1 MKATK
6 FFVLAASL
14 LAMSACTNEMMD
26 DSINQ
31 NNNVEDGIILTL
43 TGDSQAEE
51 VESRIFIDGS
61 KSGGKYIVKWRN
73 NDAIGIFSADG
84 TTIKNEK
91 AVGITADGNA
101 NRIAT
106 FTTENQVKV
115 VKGDDLYIYYPYK
128 DDIALNGS
136 KLTSNVPVEQTGN
149 LKDQTYW
156 GDHALAYD
164 KATVGE
170 GGSVNFSLQHPLA
183 YVKVKIEAT
192 EYVKNW
198 ITKGIQIVDR
208 NGVAKL
214 AGDITVD
221 LESGDLSVANSSS
234 VVNFVCNSTTKIV
247 DITNYEN
254 FAWWLVSAP
263 WDFTG
268 SDVWV
273 VVKFYDP
280 DNGATYTIPV
290 QYENA
295 QLKAN
300 TLNVINLSLT
310 AESNSAKT
318 WYEPI
323 DTRLMAGLGYAYGDQ
338 NTYLIQCKSGSTYTG
353 ATYTPNANIPDEVK
367 VDIRGRGDFRK
378 VVDVT
383 KATFEWFKLGV
394 QTNGNGNRTIYVGGS
409 SNYAGSNVDATK
421 YTIDDSTKEQ
431 GYIKVK
437 NTGAYAGAPI
447 LLMKVDNKVVW
458 AWYFWNISADGTQ
471 LEGVDVGN
479 GNLLANMLI
488 GQNTTNF
495 AAWGSNVK
503 GGTSSTSSLAQPGYR
518 FVAYYQHGRFMPAAF
533 WTNYWTIDDGVN
545 EKSVDTYNS
554 HKEIQGDKEVTVYEF
569 DNPKTW
575 AAGGTPVIRTDGP
588 ISLAESIARPVGII
602 MSTQRNTHQAKWCS
616 DELMD
621 LWGAGTNN
629 ANAAVKTV
637 FDPCPK
643 GWRVA
648 DYSSYN
654 TILTNKAK
662 AVLSTEVGASGLL
675 YDGKF
680 VMLSAGYINGRTA
693 STNGRMDSM
702 GAAESATNASSVY
715 VNEWSNFV
723 GSATA
728 AMPRLLYSKTNT
740 GSSSGEYLKLAMF
753 NRSTGIPIRCQK
765 DTDNR

>member
-6 FFVLAASL
+6 FFALAFSL
-14 LAMSACTNEMMD
+14 LAVSCTNELVD
-26 DSINQ
+26 DSIEQ
-31 NNNVEDGIILTL
+31 NKNYEDGIVLTL
-43 TGDSQAEE
+43 NGAAQNEDAD
-51 VESRIFIDGS
+51 SRIFIDGS
-61 KSGGKYIVKWRN
+61 KSDGKYIVKWRN
-73 NDAIGIFSADG
+73 EDAIGIFSADG
-84 TTIKNEK
+84 TTINNVK
-91 AVGITADGNA
+91 AAETTVESGKTA
-101 NRIAT
+101 AT
-106 FTTENQVKV
+106 ASFDTEAAVPAER
-115 VKGDDLYIYYPYK
+115 GDDLYIYYPYK
-128 DDIALNGS
+128 ADIALNGS
-136 KLTSNVPVEQTGN
+136 KLTSNVPVEQTGD
-149 LKDQTYW
+149 LTVQTYW
-156 GDHALAYD
+156 GDYALAYD

-192 EYVKNW
+192 DYVKNW

-234 VVNFVCNSTTKIV
+234 VVNFVCNSSTKIV
-247 DITNYEN
+247 EIPSYNNY
-254 FAWWLVSAP
+254 AWWLVSAP

-280 DNGATYTIPV
+280 ENGATYTIPV

-300 TLNVINLSLT
+300 TLNVINLTLT
-310 AESNSAKT
+310 AESNSAKG

-323 DTRLMAGLGYAYGDQ
+323 DTRLMPGLGYAYGEQ

-353 ATYTPNANIPDEVK
+353 ATYTPNADIPNAVK
-367 VDIRGRGDFRK
+367 VDIRGRGDFSK
-378 VVDVT
+378 IVDVT

-394 QTNGNGNRTIYVGGS
+394 QTNGNGNRTVYVGGT
-409 SNYAGSNVDATK
+409 SNYAGANVDATK
-421 YTIDDSTKEQ
+421 YTIDDSTKAQ
-431 GYIKVK
+431 GYITVT
-437 NTGAYAGAPI
+437 NTGAYAGSPI

-495 AAWGSNVK
+495 AAWGSNPK
-503 GGTSSTSSLAQPGYR
+503 STTSSLAQPAYR

-533 WTNYWTIDDGVN
+533 WTSYWSIDDGVN
-545 EKSVDTYNS
+545 AESKDT
-554 HKEIQGDKEVTVYEF
+554 GDKVDGMV
-569 DNPKTW
+569 
-575 AAGGTPVIRTDGP
+575 AGGTPVVRTGGA
-588 ISLAESIARPVGII
+588 ISLAEALARPVGII
-602 MSTQRNTHQAKWCS
+602 INTADNTNQAKWCS

-654 TILTNKAK
+654 TIVNNKANTT
-662 AVLSTEVGASGLL
+662 LSSYTGAPGLVYKDVVFL
-675 YDGKF
+675 
-680 VMLSAGYINGRTA
+680 ATGYINGKTA
-693 STNGRMDSM
+693 ANGRMNTM
-702 GAAESATNASSVY
+702 GGSETPTNASSVY
-715 VNEWSNFV
+715 AVEWSNFV

-728 AMPRLLYSKTNT
+728 SQPKALYSKTNAST
-740 GSSSGEYLKLAMF
+740 TTTDYLKIGGF
-753 NRSTGIPIRCQK
+753 NRSNAHAVRCQK